1 MSEEQ
6 IIYLDP
12 KDELTSVREK
22 IEEVQARRI
31 TLLVPQ
37 QTQLRSNVGW
47 RLLHARAR
55 ELGKE
60 IQVISPD
67 RQVRAVAKAAGF
79 RVSQP
84 QEGSSTGKI
93 RNPLTRPSQQ
103 PQRGVTERRG
113 IQRQRGPVNRGPAD
127 SRITRQREP
136 LPTSLTPAPPAPP
149 PPLRE
154 EQSPAGPNGPA
165 QSTWTQQANQPARP
179 EEPASGR
186 GLAESSYPPLD
197 IIEDDALDQ
206 PFEFLINETKAPSA
220 RPLAA
225 RPEEEHEDPYS
236 PDYDFARRIREAAQG
251 TSSSQSNPPREEQ
264 EPTSAFPTSRYS
276 TPPEPI
282 HANPF
287 EGDIEEFSP
296 SLLPEQHGPTFTPDA
311 DDIAPDVA
319 DIPTDVHQIEY
330 LDDRDEPGE
339 SQNFPA
345 QQWSNAPMNEPDESA
360 APPASDAW
368 AKRGRAGGSRSGKL
382 QNIPD
387 EEDEDFLPPPDQPT
401 LIRPNRPATSGSLGT
416 PRTGGRG
423 ARPPLPPP
431 VEPQPAARSVTT
443 RPIPQPAEQPRPI
456 TRNRIPAA
464 PPPAASTR
472 RRRGSR
478 APRRRGRA
486 TTVVVVVLLL
496 LLLVGIGFLYF
507 GTTATVALIVPS
519 KALSL
524 NSIKLVASTKTQSK
538 FPNSVTSQLLTYNAS
553 VSGTGTA
560 TGSTQQGNAKASG
573 TVLITNNGQQNVTIP
588 TGTVLSTNAGTGSV
602 QFVTTA
608 SPVIPPTNA
617 SNLPVPVP
625 VEAQN
630 AGNSGNVGP
639 NTIKVIPDASI
650 TAIAQASVLSSSQIN
665 LSVTNP
671 NALSGGG
678 ATQVSAATQKDLQ
691 ALTNALHQQ
700 LQAQIKTWLQGQVH
714 HGDIAGTPSPDIVD
728 STQPLPQE
736 QLTQAPG
743 VGSPLP
749 NKTFTGVLSAKI
761 SVLVVRSSALVAAA
775 QSQLNA
781 AALATRPSPYVL
793 ATQVPISISNV
804 SSTASKDGTS
814 ISVTL
819 SASGLAM
826 LQVDTQEL
834 SVFLAGKTE
843 EQAKSAIGSGDA
855 GPRGVEVVHIDVSP
869 AFLGIMPF
877 RSEHIHITV
886 SPGTQLPKG

>member
-22 IEEVQARRI
+22 IEEVPARRI

-84 QEGSSTGKI
+84 QEGSSPGKI
-93 RNPLTRPSQQ
+93 RNPLTRPSQQPQQ

-136 LPTSLTPAPPAPP
+136 LPPSQPPAPPAPP

-154 EQSPAGPNGPA
+154 EQPPAGPYGPA

-179 EEPASGR
+179 EETASGR

-251 TSSSQSNPPREEQ
+251 TSSSESNPPREEQ

-330 LDDRDEPGE
+330 LNDRDEPGG
-339 SQNFPA
+339 SQSFPA
-345 QQWSNAPMNEPDESA
+345 QQWSNASMNEPDESA
-360 APPASDAW
+360 ATPASDAW
-368 AKRGRAGGSRSGKL
+368 AMRGRAGGSRSGKL

-416 PRTGGRG
+416 PRTGRRG

-443 RPIPQPAEQPRPI
+443 RPIPQPSQPQPAEQPRPI

-478 APRRRGRA
+478 APGRRGRA
-486 TTVVVVVLLL
+486 ATVVVVVLLL

-507 GTTATVALIVPS
+507 GTTATVALI
-519 KALSL
+519 
-524 NSIKLVASTKTQSK
+524 
-538 FPNSVTSQLLTYNAS
+538 
-553 VSGTGTA
+553 
-560 TGSTQQGNAKASG
+560 
-573 TVLITNNGQQNVTIP
+573 
-588 TGTVLSTNAGTGSV
+588 
-602 QFVTTA
+602 
-608 SPVIPPTNA
+608 
-617 SNLPVPVP
+617 
-625 VEAQN
+625 
-630 AGNSGNVGP
+630 
-639 NTIKVIPDASI
+639 
-650 TAIAQASVLSSSQIN
+650 
-665 LSVTNP
+665 
-671 NALSGGG
+671 
-678 ATQVSAATQKDLQ
+678 
-691 ALTNALHQQ
+691 
-700 LQAQIKTWLQGQVH
+700 
-714 HGDIAGTPSPDIVD
+714 
-728 STQPLPQE
+728 
-736 QLTQAPG
+736 
-743 VGSPLP
+743 
-749 NKTFTGVLSAKI
+749 
-761 SVLVVRSSALVAAA
+761 
-775 QSQLNA
+775 
-781 AALATRPSPYVL
+781 
-793 ATQVPISISNV
+793 
-804 SSTASKDGTS
+804 
-814 ISVTL
+814 
-819 SASGLAM
+819 
-826 LQVDTQEL
+826 
-834 SVFLAGKTE
+834 
-843 EQAKSAIGSGDA
+843 
-855 GPRGVEVVHIDVSP
+855 
-869 AFLGIMPF
+869 
-877 RSEHIHITV
+877 
-886 SPGTQLPKG
+886 

>member
-84 QEGSSTGKI
+84 QEGSSPGKI
-93 RNPLTRPSQQ
+93 RNPLTRPSQQPQQ

-127 SRITRQREP
+127 SRITRQRES
-136 LPTSLTPAPPAPP
+136 LPPSLPPAPPTPP

-154 EQSPAGPNGPA
+154 EQSPAGPYGSA

-197 IIEDDALDQ
+197 IVEDDALDQ
-206 PFEFLINETKAPSA
+206 PFEFRINETKAPSA

-251 TSSSQSNPPREEQ
+251 TSSSESNPPREEQ
-264 EPTSAFPTSRYS
+264 EPTSTFPTSRYS

-330 LDDRDEPGE
+330 LDDRDEPGG
-339 SQNFPA
+339 SQSFPA
-345 QQWSNAPMNEPDESA
+345 QQWSNAPMNEQDESA

-368 AKRGRAGGSRSGKL
+368 AMRGRAGGSRSGKI

-416 PRTGGRG
+416 PRTGRRG

-431 VEPQPAARSVTT
+431 VEPPPAARSVTT

-472 RRRGSR
+472 RRRASR
-478 APRRRGRA
+478 GPGRRSRA

-496 LLLVGIGFLYF
+496 LLLIGIGFLYF
-507 GTTATVALIVPS
+507 GTTATVTLTVPT

-560 TGSTQQGNAKASG
+560 TGSTQQGNVKASG

-588 TGTVLSTNAGTGSV
+588 TGTVLSTNAGAGSV

-608 SPVIPPTNA
+608 SPVIPPTSA
-617 SNLPVPVP
+617 IPVP

-630 AGNSGNVGP
+630 AGKNGNVGVD
-639 NTIKVIPDASI
+639 TIKVIPAASI
-650 TAIAQASVLSSSQIN
+650 TAIALASSLNSTQIN

-678 ATQVSAATQKDLQ
+678 AASVPAATQKDLQ
-691 ALTNALHQQ
+691 ALTNALHPQ

-728 STQPLPQE
+728 SAQPLPQE

-743 VGSPLP
+743 VGSSLP
-749 NKTFTGVLSAKI
+749 NKTFTGVLGAKI
-761 SVLVVRSSALVAAA
+761 SVLVVRSSAQVAAA

-781 AALATRPSPYVL
+781 AALATRPSPYIL

-814 ISVTL
+814 ITITL

-826 LQVDTQEL
+826 LRVATQEL
-834 SVFLAGKTE
+834 SVNLAGKTVD
-843 EQAKSAIGSGDA
+843 QAKSAIASGDA
-855 GPRGVEVVHIDVSP
+855 GPRGVEDIKIEPSP
-869 AFLGIMPF
+869 SFLGIMPF
-877 RSEHIHITV
+877 RSEHIHIIV
-886 SPGTQLPKG
+886 LPGTQLPKG

>member
-22 IEEVQARRI
+22 IEVVQARRI

-103 PQRGVTERRG
+103 PQQPQRGVTERRG

-127 SRITRQREP
+127 SRITRQRES
-136 LPTSLTPAPPAPP
+136 LPPSLPPAPPAPP

-154 EQSPAGPNGPA
+154 EQPPAGPYGPA
-165 QSTWTQQANQPARP
+165 QSTWTQQANQPARQ

-197 IIEDDALDQ
+197 IVEDDALNQ
-206 PFEFLINETKAPSA
+206 PFEFRINETKAPSA
-220 RPLAA
+220 RPLAT

-251 TSSSQSNPPREEQ
+251 TSSSESNPPREKQ

-330 LDDRDEPGE
+330 LNDRDELGG
-339 SQNFPA
+339 SQSFPA
-345 QQWSNAPMNEPDESA
+345 QQWGNAPLNEPDESA
-360 APPASDAW
+360 APPTSDTW
-368 AKRGRAGGSRSGKL
+368 ATRGRAGGSRSGKL

-416 PRTGGRG
+416 PRNGRRG
-423 ARPPLPPP
+423 ARPPLSPP
-431 VEPQPAARSVTT
+431 VEPPPAARSVTT

-472 RRRGSR
+472 RRRASRGSG
-478 APRRRGRA
+478 RRSRA

-507 GTTATVALIVPS
+507 GTTATVTLTVPS

-560 TGSTQQGNAKASG
+560 SGSTQQGNAKASG

-588 TGTVLSTNAGTGSV
+588 TGTVLSTNAGAGSV
-602 QFVTTA
+602 PFVTTA

-630 AGNSGNVGP
+630 AGNSGNVGA

-650 TAIAQASVLSSSQIN
+650 TAIAQASGLSSSQIN

-671 NALSGGG
+671 SALNGGG
-678 ATQVSAATQKDLQ
+678 AAQVSYVTQKDLQ
-691 ALTNALHQQ
+691 ALTNALHLQ
-700 LQAQIKTWLQGQVH
+700 LQAQIKTWLQGQ
-714 HGDIAGTPSPDIVD
+714 
-728 STQPLPQE
+728 
-736 QLTQAPG
+736 
-743 VGSPLP
+743 
-749 NKTFTGVLSAKI
+749 
-761 SVLVVRSSALVAAA
+761 
-775 QSQLNA
+775 
-781 AALATRPSPYVL
+781 
-793 ATQVPISISNV
+793 
-804 SSTASKDGTS
+804 
-814 ISVTL
+814 
-819 SASGLAM
+819 
-826 LQVDTQEL
+826 
-834 SVFLAGKTE
+834 
-843 EQAKSAIGSGDA
+843 
-855 GPRGVEVVHIDVSP
+855 
-869 AFLGIMPF
+869 
-877 RSEHIHITV
+877 
-886 SPGTQLPKG
+886 